1 MSTYRLDQVLAPR
14 SIALVGAS
22 PRPGALGA
30 VLLDGLRRGGFPG
43 TVHLVTPRHERIGD
57 VVCLASLADLPAPV
71 DLVLVASPADTVP
84 AFVRAAGEGGC
95 AGAMIMRS
103 GLGHGPGS
111 LAQQA
116 LEAAREHGI
125 RLIGP
130 NALGLIVPRL
140 RLDASF
146 AAQMPA
152 DGDLAL
158 ISQSGEIAAG
168 ILAWAGRRA
177 IGFSSAISL
186 GDQAD
191 VDVADCLDHF
201 ATDRATRAILLYVE
215 TIPDARKFMSAARL
229 AACAKPVVIIKG
241 ARGRPKTLA
250 AATHTAALAG
260 SDAVFGAAFRR
271 AGLLRVRDLD
281 ELFTAA
287 ETLGRLKPFPGD
299 RLAILSNGSI
309 GLLAGD
315 RLTDLGGTVAGLSP
329 TTRSALDLA
338 LPSGWSH
345 GNPVAMHGAVG
356 AAAFEAAMG
365 ALLDDDANDAVLV
378 VNAPTALASARDC
391 AAAVIAA
398 VAARGTA
405 FGRRKPVLAV
415 WIGRDEE
422 TRALFE
428 AAGIPDFPSEM
439 DALRGFRHL
448 VAYGEAQRAL
458 MEVPASLAEGL
469 SDAGGKARGIIEA
482 ALAQGRRRLDPQE
495 VSQVLEAYAIPVA
508 QVLVAS
514 DAAEAGLIA
523 REILAAGSTVA
534 VKILS
539 PDIIHKSDI
548 GGVALDLASEQA
560 VIAAADAILARA
572 RAALPDAR
580 IGGLVVQAMV
590 RRPKARELII
600 GLADDQTFGPV
611 ILFGHGG
618 TAAEVIDDTGL
629 ALPPLDL
636 SLAHDLI
643 ARTRV
648 SRLLK
653 SYRDVPAADL
663 DAVAATLVKVSQMA
677 ADLPEICEL
686 DLNPILADASGLLV
700 VDARIML
707 APVEAHFGQGRAG
720 KGRGHPRF
728 AIRPYPSEW
737 ERTLVLGGA
746 RRFRARPIRPED
758 DGLVRALLAR
768 VTPED
773 LRLRFFAQM
782 KEFNLAF
789 MARLT
794 QLDYARSI
802 AFIALDEANGEPCG
816 VVRLHAD
823 ANHEA
828 GEFAIL
834 LRSDLKGLGLGW
846 ALMELIIAWAKADGI
861 GMVEGQV
868 LRENKTMLAMCE
880 KLGFQVAADPDD
892 PALKRVSLSIAQSSP
907 TQPTEGAGRKPKG
920 PPGHA

>member
-22 PRPGALGA
+22 PRSHSLGA
-30 VLLDGLRRGGFPG
+30 VVLDRLRRGGFEG
-43 TVHLVTPRHERIGD
+43 AVHLVTPRHERIGD
-57 VVCLASLADLPAPV
+57 TPCLPSLADLPEPV
-71 DLVLVASPADTVP
+71 DLVLIVSPPETVP
-84 AFVRAAGEGGC
+84 AAVRAAGERGC
-95 AGAMIMRS
+95 AGAMIMRI
-103 GLGHGPGS
+103 GLGTGSGS

-116 LEAAREHGI
+116 LEAAREHGL

-140 RLDASF
+140 HLDASF
-146 AAQMPA
+146 AGQMPA
-152 DGDLAL
+152 EGDLAL

-186 GDQAD
+186 GEQAD
-191 VDVADCLDHF
+191 VDIADCLDNF

-229 AACAKPVVIIKG
+229 AARAKPVVIIKG
-241 ARGRPKTLA
+241 ARNRPRSL

-271 AGLLRVRDLD
+271 AGLLSVRDLD

-299 RLAILSNGSI
+299 RLAILSNG
-309 GLLAGD
+309 GVGTLAGD
-315 RLTDLGGTVAGLSP
+315 RLTDLGGALAGLSA

-345 GNPVAMHGAVG
+345 ANPVAMHGAVG
-356 AAAFEAAMG
+356 AAAYRAAMT
-365 ALLDDDANDAVLV
+365 ALLDDEANDAVLV
-378 VNAPTALASARDC
+378 INVPTALASARDC
-391 AAAVIAA
+391 AAAVVAA
-398 VAARGTA
+398 VAEHGASV
-405 FGRRKPVLAV
+405 GRRKPVLAV
-415 WIGRDEE
+415 WIGRDAE
-422 TRALFE
+422 TRSLFE

-448 VAYGEAQRAL
+448 VAYGDAQRAL
-458 MEVPASLAEGL
+458 MEVPASLVEGL
-469 SDAGGKARGIIEA
+469 SDAGGRARRIVEA

-495 VSQVLEAYAIPVA
+495 VSQLLEAYDIPVA
-508 QVLVAS
+508 PVLVAA
-514 DAAEAGLIA
+514 DAAEAGVSA
-523 REILAAGSTVA
+523 RAILAAGSTVA

-560 VIAAADAILARA
+560 VITAADAILART
-572 RAALPDAR
+572 RGALPDAR
-580 IGGLVVQAMV
+580 IGGLVVQPMI

-600 GLADDQTFGPV
+600 GLADDPTFGPV

-618 TAAEVIDDTGL
+618 TSAEVIDDTGL

-636 SLAHDLI
+636 PLAHDLI

-653 SYRDVPAADL
+653 AYRDVPAADL

-686 DLNPILADASGLLV
+686 DLNPILADASGLVV

-707 APVEAHFGQGRAG
+707 APVDPRAG

-728 AIRPYPSEW
+728 AIRPYPGEW

-746 RRFRARPIRPED
+746 RRFRVRPIRPED

-802 AFIALDEANGEPCG
+802 AFIALDEAGGEPCG

-823 ANHEA
+823 ADHET

-861 GMVEGQV
+861 RTVEGQV
-868 LRENKTMLAMCE
+868 LRDNKTMLAMCD
-880 KLGFQVAADPDD
+880 KLGFTVAADPDD
-892 PALKRVSLSIAQSSP
+892 PALKRVSLDVA
-907 TQPTEGAGRKPKG
+907 TA
-920 PPGHA
+920 